1 MKVEKFLLAI
11 FGGIFFEWKIF
22 GKEYLWK
29 TFGGKLLVDKNRLII
44 LLVEIVCGKYSVDL
58 VFKKKYI

>member
-29 TFGGKLLVDKNRLII
+29 TFGGKLFVDKKQVNNFVGGNSLWKIFSG
-44 LLVEIVCGKYSVDL
+44 LS
-58 VFKKKYI
+58 F